1 MAITRAL
8 STEDGTLNA
17 TTLVVARNKAYKDID
32 LTFARKPGTND
43 VYKKTDAA
51 AVKQSL
57 RNLISTNKLEKPFDP
72 DYGGDIRSM
81 LFELAD
87 DLTSV
92 DIENNIRTV
101 AYMYEPRAE
110 IVDIQSEVQPD
121 NNSVSVSITFR
132 VVSSAETITFTTVV
146 SRLR

>member
-110 IVDIQSEVQPD
+110 IVDIQSDVQPD

>member
-17 TTLVVARNKAYKDID
+17 TTLVVARSRAYKDID

-43 VYKKTDAA
+43 VYKKVDAA

-57 RNLISTNKLEKPFDP
+57 KNLISTNKLEKPFDP

-87 DLTSV
+87 DLTSI

-110 IVDIQSEVQPD
+110 IIDIISDVQPD
-121 NNSVSVSITFR
+121 NNSVSVTITFR
-132 VVSSAETITFTTVV
+132 IVSTAETITFTTVV

>member
-17 TTLVVARNKAYKDID
+17 TTLVVARSRAYKDID

-43 VYKKTDAA
+43 VYKKVDAA

-57 RNLISTNKLEKPFDP
+57 KNLISTNKLEKPFDP

-87 DLTSV
+87 DLTSI

-110 IVDIQSEVQPD
+110 IVDIQSEVLPD

-132 VVSSAETITFTTVV
+132 IVSTAETITFTTVV

>member
-1 MAITRAL
+1 MAIDRAL
-8 STEDGTLNA
+8 SIEDRTLNA
-17 TTLVVARNKAYKDID
+17 TTIVVARNRAYKDID
-32 LTFARKPGTND
+32 LTFAKKPGTND

-57 RNLISTNKLEKPFDP
+57 KNLISTNKLEKPFDP

-87 DLTSV
+87 DLTGI

-110 IVDIQSEVQPD
+110 IVDVQSEMNPD
-121 NNSVSVSITFR
+121 ANSVAVTITFR
-132 VVSSAETITFTTVV
+132 ILSTAETITFTTVV

>member
-1 MAITRAL
+1 MAIDRAL
-8 STEDGTLNA
+8 SIEDRTLNA
-17 TTLVVARNKAYKDID
+17 TTIVVARNRAYKDID

-51 AVKQSL
+51 AVRQSL

-72 DYGGDIRSM
+72 DFGGDIRAM

-87 DLTSV
+87 DLTSM
-92 DIENNIRTV
+92 DIENNIKTV

-110 IVDIQSEVQPD
+110 IVDIQSEVSPD
-121 NNSVSVSITFR
+121 ANSVGVTITFQIL
-132 VVSSAETITFTTVV
+132 STAETITFTTVV